1 MAQTGVSASA
11 ASPLHVSSNRFI
23 LILLVER
30 PARPL
35 AGAWR
40 STDLGQ
46 DWTQLGGLT
55 ELTPLLTVAAS
66 PDAAGDPPDQPYRPC
81 LLAATQSGLFYS
93 ADDGEHWQKVLPSEE
108 VVTICFSDR
117 FGQDGRVWAG
127 TGSGNLLTSTDG
139 GQSWESLAAPKPD
152 TPLVA
157 LAQLSL
163 PQNAGGNTLASVT
176 YDPNRGQMTLWRSV
190 DGGSSWQQWQQVSA
204 NWPVAH
210 VNLAGQSGER
220 VLICLDRRCWCSTA
234 AGWERVLETEQSI
247 LRLSRL
253 DNNGGLLAL
262 TANQV
267 LFSPDGID
275 WSPVE
280 EGLAGQTLLDLHVT
294 PATEAGQLATILTT
308 GGVVWQRR
316 F

>member
-1 MAQTGVSASA
+1 
-11 ASPLHVSSNRFI
+11 
-23 LILLVER
+23 
-30 PARPL
+30 
-35 AGAWR
+35 
-40 STDLGQ
+40 
-46 DWTQLGGLT
+46 
-55 ELTPLLTVAAS
+55 
-66 PDAAGDPPDQPYRPC
+66 
-81 LLAATQSGLFYS
+81 
-93 ADDGEHWQKVLPSEE
+93 

-127 TGSGNLLTSTDG
+127 TGNGNLLTSTDS

-210 VNLAGQSGER
+210 VNLAGQSAER

-253 DNNGGLLAL
+253 DKNRGLLAL
-262 TANQV
+262 TATQV

-280 EGLAGQTLLDLHVT
+280 EGLAGQMLLDLHVA
-294 PATEAGQLATILTT
+294 PATEAGQLATVLTA
-308 GGVVWQRR
+308 GGVVWQR
-316 F
+316 FF